1 MSTPANPSIAILI
14 PCRNEAVSIGKVVAD
29 FRRALPA
36 ATIYVYDNG
45 STDGTAERARA
56 AGAVVRREIR
66 PGKGNV
72 VRRMFA
78 DVEAELYLLVDGDDT
93 YDATAAPRLVEH
105 LLAQSSDMVVAA
117 RGSGTPGA
125 FRRGH
130 RLGNRILAGLVS
142 QTFGRDAGD
151 MTSGYRAF
159 SRRFVKSFPAQSG
172 GFEIEVEITI
182 HALELDMPIDQV
194 EAPYKPRPEGSR
206 SKLSTWR
213 DGTRVLSAIVALTKD
228 ERPLPFFGALGALIA
243 ALSLVLGTPVV
254 LEFLRSGLVPRLPT
268 ALLATGL
275 MVLAFLS
282 LASGLI
288 LDTVT
293 RGRREMKRLSY
304 LSLPGPS
311 TDRAAGR

>member
-1 MSTPANPSIAILI
+1 
-14 PCRNEAVSIGKVVAD
+14 
-29 FRRALPA
+29 
-36 ATIYVYDNG
+36 
-45 STDGTAERARA
+45 
-56 AGAVVRREIR
+56 
-66 PGKGNV
+66 
-72 VRRMFA
+72 MFA

-93 YDATAAPRLVEH
+93 YDAAAAPRLVER
-105 LLAQSSDMVVAA
+105 LLASSSDMVVAA
-117 RGSGTPGA
+117 RGTDIPGA

-130 RLGNRILAGLVS
+130 RLGSHVLAALVR
-142 QTFGRDAGD
+142 QTFGREPGD
-151 MTSGYRAF
+151 MLSGYRAF

-182 HALELDMPIDQV
+182 HALELDMPIDQIQT
-194 EAPYKPRPEGSR
+194 PYRPRPEGSR

-213 DGTRVLSAIVALTKD
+213 DGTRVLYAIVALTKD

-254 LEFLRSGLVPRLPT
+254 LEFLRIGLVPRLPT

-282 LASGLI
+282 LACGLI

-293 RGRREMKRLSY
+293 RGRREIKRLSY
-304 LSLPGPS
+304 LSLPGPDA
-311 TDRAAGR
+311 DRATRR

>member
-182 HALELDMPIDQV
+182 HALELDMPIDQI